1 MEVIM
6 KPRLIGGFV
15 VAIGMIVLASVA
27 GYAGA
32 KRTEPSADTR
42 QRLVLPR
49 AERDKVLAEMRQMLG
64 SMSGV
69 LHGFVANDMP
79 GVEKAARASGTAM
92 AADPQL
98 EKKLPEAFLQLGM
111 QTHKS
116 FDKLADQAKTGGTRE
131 DAIKALAV
139 LSNNCVGCHSAYRL
153 DEGR

>member
-1 MEVIM
+1 MNS
-6 KPRLIGGFV
+6 RLIGTGV
-15 VAIGMIVLASVA
+15 VVMGMIVLVAAA
-27 GYAGA
+27 GYAGV
-32 KRTEPSADTR
+32 KRSEPSSDPR

-79 GVEKAARASGTAM
+79 AIEKAARASGMAM

-116 FDKLADQAKTGGTRE
+116 FDKLADQAKAGGTRE
-131 DAIKALAV
+131 EAVKALAG

-153 DEGR
+153 DEAP